1 MHRSGRRKKMDTR
14 TNFVKVK
21 LVNPGHTVTTVF
33 RPYIAWERGLPA
45 YFSFLKSTG
54 IAFTKDIIGCCFLK
68 KLYNLVFLQKK
79 LFKYVVDF
87 MRQF

>member
-54 IAFTKDIIGCCFLK
+54 IAFTKDIIVMHSGFFQLSLSNPGKFEVWLK
-68 KLYNLVFLQKK
+68 TETRN
-79 LFKYVVDF
+79 
-87 MRQF
+87 